1 MKNVENMCEKEGAT
15 LQKLDEIGGKK
26 HKAQNLAKSYLPFYL
41 SEASGLV
48 CQKQFGLPALT
59 NMAEARQIPMDGM
72 ALGHLE

>member
-41 SEASGLV
+41 SEASRLGV
-48 CQKQFGLPALT
+48 SEAIWAPSFNKPAVQ
-59 NMAEARQIPMDGM
+59 RCP
-72 ALGHLE
+72 LELSFVD